1 METYLD
7 ETTLA
12 RIEQCIADAEQ
23 HTSAEIR
30 VHIED
35 ECAGSALDRAAFVF
49 TSLKMHETALR
60 NGILIYVSME
70 TRKAAIIGDKG
81 IHEKVEPTYW
91 QDLLNAMLAQFK
103 QAAYEKGLT
112 DIVAQVGVLLST
124 HYPIRANDI
133 NELSNKV
140 TNAKDLH

>member
-12 RIEQCIADAEQ
+12 RIEQCITDAEKQ
-23 HTSAEIR
+23 TSAEIR

-49 TSLKMHETALR
+49 TSLKMHETELR

-81 IHEKVEPTYW
+81 IHEKVAPTYW
-91 QDLLNAMLAQFK
+91 QDLLHAMLAQFK
-103 QAAYEKGLT
+103 QAEYEKGLT
-112 DIVAQVGVLLST
+112 AIVMEVGVLLSN
-124 HYPIRANDI
+124 HYPIRTNDI

-140 TNAKDLH
+140 TNAKDIH

>member
-1 METYLD
+1 
-7 ETTLA
+7 
-12 RIEQCIADAEQ
+12 
-23 HTSAEIR
+23 
-30 VHIED
+30 
-35 ECAGSALDRAAFVF
+35 
-49 TSLKMHETALR
+49 MHETALR

>member
-7 ETTLA
+7 DITLA
-12 RIEQCIADAEQ
+12 RIEQAIAVAERT
-23 HTSAEIR
+23 TSAEIR

-35 ECAGSALDRAAFVF
+35 ECAGHALDRAAFVF

-70 TRKAAIIGDKG
+70 TRKAAVIGDKG
-81 IHEKVEPTYW
+81 IHEKVDPSYW
-91 QDLLNAMLAQFK
+91 QELLNEMLISFK
-103 QAAYEKGLT
+103 QSEHEKGLL
-112 DIVAQVGVLLST
+112 VLLEKVGNLLT
-124 HYPIRANDI
+124 HHYPVQVDDI

-140 TNAKDLH
+140 TNAKDIH